1 MTLVQLY
8 MILHQVE
15 VYQESNQISGVRQE
29 ESLDVLALLVLSRL
43 NRVQNH
49 LIDVLKDS
57 IDGLALLLL
66 LRDVIERLKGDAAKL
81 EEDAMREIEVVLAGL
96 HDQVNQLFHGRVV
109 SLQVERDELG
119 DVKL

>member
-96 HDQVNQLFHGRVV
+96 HDQVHQLFHGRVV
-109 SLQVERDELG
+109 SLQVERDQLG

>member
-15 VYQESNQISGVRQE
+15 VYQESNQITGVRQE

-96 HDQVNQLFHGRVV
+96 HDQVHQLFHGRVV
-109 SLQVERDELG
+109 SLQVERDQLG